1 MLELLIQNLH
11 VALEGKEILKGID
24 LDIHKGEFISLLG
37 PSGCGKTTF
46 IKTIAG
52 LLKPDDGDI
61 FLQGQLSNQRVP
73 EKRGTVIVF
82 QDLRLFP
89 NMNVLENVEFG
100 LRMKGIDKK
109 NRQRKALS
117 MLEKVEMAGF
127 ENRKIHALSG
137 GQKQRVALARALAA
151 EPSILLLDEPFSS
164 LDESTKGK
172 MIELV
177 LALHQD
183 LKVTTIM
190 VTHNQR
196 EALLMSDRI
205 AVMNDGKILQYD
217 TAQKV
222 YEAPLSPEVANY
234 FGKTNYLEGVVKEGY
249 FNCLLGMYK
258 VPLDDGMY
266 QIMIRP
272 ENIKVVDQTGDFE
285 VRSISYLGD
294 HTNIV
299 VGNDPI
305 NFMINVNSGP
315 IAVGDRLSIDIDFSK
330 SIFFRKE

>member
-1 MLELLIQNLH
+1 MHELLIQNLH
-11 VALEGKEILKGID
+11 VSLAGKKILKGID
-24 LDIHKGEFISLLG
+24 LDIKKGEFISLLG

-52 LLKPDDGDI
+52 LLKPDNGDI
-61 FLQGQLSNQRVP
+61 FIHSHLSNQLAP

-100 LRMKGIDKK
+100 LRMKGVDQK
-109 NRQRKALS
+109 NRRRKALS

-137 GQKQRVALARALAA
+137 GQRQRVALSRALAA

-164 LDESTKGK
+164 LDENTKEK
-172 MIELV
+172 MIELL

-205 AVMNDGKILQYD
+205 AVMMDGKILQYD
-217 TAQKV
+217 TSKNV
-222 YEAPLSPEVANY
+222 YDAPLSPEVADY
-234 FGKTNYLEGVVKEGY
+234 FGKTNYLEGMVKEGY
-249 FNCLLGMYK
+249 FKCLLGMYN
-258 VPLDDGMY
+258 VPLDDGPY
-266 QIMIRP
+266 RAMIRP
-272 ENIKVVDQTGDFE
+272 ENIKVVHQTVDFE
-285 VRSISYLGD
+285 VRSVSYLGD
-294 HTNIV
+294 RSHIV
-299 VGNDPI
+299 VGNDQA
-305 NFMINVNSGP
+305 NFMINVNSDP
-315 IAVGDRLSIDIDFSK
+315 IAVGDRLGIEIDFAK